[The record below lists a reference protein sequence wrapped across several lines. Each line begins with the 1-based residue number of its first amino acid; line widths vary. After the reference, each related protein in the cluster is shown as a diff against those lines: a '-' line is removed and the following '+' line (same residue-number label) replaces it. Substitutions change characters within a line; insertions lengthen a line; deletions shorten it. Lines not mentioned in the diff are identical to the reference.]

1 MDGKGSREMNALA
14 FQTPGKLFSDY
25 SSRLSA
31 ALQGFDWSP
40 VERLAYDL
48 RDCWQTGRQVFFCGN
63 GGSGGNANHLAND
76 FLYAL
81 SKTRGSGLRVHS
93 LSSNPSVITCLAN
106 DEGYDQVFSLQLA
119 VLARKGD
126 VLITFSGSGNSP
138 NILKALDES
147 KKLGMTSYA
156 VLGFTGGKAKAM
168 ADVPIHFDVDDMQ
181 IAEDAQMIG
190 GHMLLQWLH
199 GQRDEVNSLK
209 NAAAELR
216 RTWRRMK
223 NT

>member
-1 MDGKGSREMNALA
+1 MNPLA

-25 SSRLSA
+25 ISRFSDI
-31 ALQGFDWSP
+31 LQGFDWAP
-40 VERLAYDL
+40 VEKLAYEL

-81 SKTRGSGLRVHS
+81 SKTPGSGLRVHS

-126 VLITFSGSGNSP
+126 VLICFSGSGNSP
-138 NILKALDES
+138 NILKALEEAKS
-147 KKLGMTSYA
+147 LGMTSYS
-156 VLGFTGGKAKAM
+156 VLGFTGGKAKALS
-168 ADVPIHFDVDDMQ
+168 DVPIHFAVDDMQ
-181 IAEDAQMIG
+181 IAEDAQMVI
-190 GHMLLQWLH
+190 GHMIMQWLYA
-199 GQRDEVNSLK
+199 QRGDIIKTREI
-209 NAAAELR
+209 
-216 RTWRRMK
+216 
-223 NT
+223 